1 MMTAYLLKLLVM
13 LPLVAGLAWGALL
26 LWRRVQPGMAAG
38 APDSGRLRVVDAAP
52 LGLGG
57 RLAVVEFDGRRL
69 LLAVT
74 RGRVEPI
81 AEGARADGAR

>member
-1 MMTAYLLKLLVM
+1 MTAYLLKLLVM

-26 LWRRVQPGMAAG
+26 LWRRVQPGMMAG
-38 APDSGRLRVVDAAP
+38 GPDNGRLRVVDAAP

-81 AEGARADGAR
+81 AEGARTDAAL